1 MHSAVASTATPT
13 TPARKSMAVCWLGLM
28 PYAQAWELQKSL
40 AAARL
45 AGDQPDTLLLLE
57 HPPVYTLGRN
67 SGEEHILV
75 SREALAA
82 RGATVERI
90 DRGGEVTFHG
100 PGQLV
105 AYPIMRLEGAERSI
119 AWLVDTLE
127 QTIMLTLADYGIA
140 GELLEG
146 QRGVWT
152 GGRKIAS
159 VGLALK
165 RWVVMHGMALNVA
178 PDLSYFGLINP
189 CGHAETVMTSMEQAL
204 GHAPDLVAV
213 GDRFARHA
221 ARLFGRTLV
230 PLTPQLPLP
239 AMGEREHALRPSS
252 PDRG

>member
-1 MHSAVASTATPT
+1 MA
-13 TPARKSMAVCWLGLM
+13 ARRLGLM
-28 PYAQAWELQKSL
+28 PYAQAWELQKRL
-40 AAARL
+40 AAARV
-45 AGDQPDTLLLLE
+45 AGEEIDTLLLLE

-67 SGEEHILV
+67 SGEEHILA
-75 SREALAA
+75 SRETLAA

-127 QTIMLTLADYGIA
+127 QTIIQTLADYGIA
-140 GELLEG
+140 GELMEG

-152 GGRKIAS
+152 GGHKIAS

-178 PDLSYFGLINP
+178 PDLSYFELINP
-189 CGHAETVMTSMEQAL
+189 CGHPETVMTSMERVL
-204 GHAPDLVAV
+204 GHAPNLAEV
-213 GDRFARHA
+213 GDRFAQHA
-221 ARLFGRTLV
+221 ARRFGRTLV
-230 PLTPQLPLP
+230 PFTPQPPL
-239 AMGEREHALRPSS
+239 AVAGERARTVPIAQVSGHAPRQ
-252 PDRG
+252 